1 MTIQPVADAATT
13 SAVVADPDRKRLA
26 RTTSTLESAGFSVAS
41 TPDEGELLRLLARG
55 HPSVLIVH
63 MAFSRAVPAGTAAA
77 DASGS
82 ITGAAPQEEEP
93 GIPVLF
99 LVDEDHDLS
108 PDVLEMLSV
117 SDYVRTSARA
127 DELIHR
133 VQNLIRRGQRRSE
146 VRGNSERLRQRLR
159 GVSAA
164 IRATNDP
171 RNMSEQFV
179 QGFGETFDADH
190 VWFTTFDDERVPLIT
205 AQWNRY
211 GLAQLPPRLG
221 AHEPA
226 ARRAANRFWTES
238 ALLTVDDHLHYRPSP
253 EDGELLDWM
262 EAMGAR
268 ASAVVP
274 VGEGE
279 AAFGILWIVNAH
291 EPRLWTVAETALI
304 RHVAGNLAYG
314 LIQGHLINAQ
324 QLVLKRLHQ
333 LDQAKT
339 DFLAM
344 VNHELRTPLTSITA
358 YLDMIHDGEGGP
370 VPPGIEEMLT
380 VIEQNSDR
388 LRGLIEDMLSFARH
402 DNSDDSRKAPVNI
415 GHLLRM
421 VTAVLRPMSTAR
433 DIHITLDH
441 AGEDLV
447 VGANEAQLERV
458 FTNLVSNAIK
468 FTPRGG
474 HVSITAQKCGS
485 EDQAAEL
492 RVEVADDGIG
502 IPEHDIPQV
511 FQRFFRASNASAA
524 AVPGTGLGL
533 AIVHDIITRHNGSIA
548 VASALGRGTTFS
560 VRLPLDSNR
569 AAPGR
574 TEPFQEAV
582 APGVI
587 R

>member
-1 MTIQPVADAATT
+1 MTEQPVPHMAQA
-13 SAVVADPDRKRLA
+13 SAVVADPDRQRLA
-26 RTTSTLESAGFSVAS
+26 RTASTLESAGFSVAS
-41 TPDEGELLRLLARG
+41 TPNESELLRLLARE

-63 MAFSRAVPAGTAAA
+63 IAFSRAVPAGSAAA

-82 ITGAAPQEEEP
+82 ITGAAPLAGEP
-93 GIPVLF
+93 SLPVLL
-99 LVDEDHDLS
+99 LVDEDHDLT
-108 PDVLEMLSV
+108 PDVLETLSV
-117 SDYVRTSARA
+117 SDYIQASAGA

-133 VQNLIRRGQRRSE
+133 VQTLIRRGQRRTE
-146 VRGNSERLRQRLR
+146 ARGNSERLRQRLR

-171 RNMSEQFV
+171 RTMSEQLV
-179 QGFGETFDADH
+179 RGFGETFGADH
-190 VWFTTFDDERVPLIT
+190 VWFTTFDDDRVPLIT
-205 AQWNRY
+205 AQWNR
-211 GLAQLPPRLG
+211 GDLAQLPPRLG

-226 ARRAANRFWTES
+226 ARRAANRYWTES
-238 ALLTVDDHLHYRPSP
+238 ALLTVEDHFHHRPAA
-253 EDGELLDWM
+253 EDRELLGWVD
-262 EAMGAR
+262 AMGAR

-279 AAFGILWIVNAH
+279 SAFGILWIVNVQ

-358 YLDMIHDGEGGP
+358 YLDMIRDGDGGP
-370 VPPGIEEMLT
+370 VPPGIEEMLN

-388 LRGLIEDMLSFARH
+388 LRTLIEDMLTFARH
-402 DNSDDSRKAPVNI
+402 DNSTDCRKAPVNI

-421 VTAVLRPMSTAR
+421 VTAVLRPMSATR

-447 VGANEAQLERV
+447 VGANEAQLEQV

-474 HVSITAQKCGS
+474 HVSITAQKCGT

-492 RVEVADDGIG
+492 RVDVADNGIG

-533 AIVHDIITRHNGSIA
+533 AIAHDIITRHNGSIA
-548 VASALGRGTTFS
+548 VSSVLGRGTTFS
-560 VRLPLDSNR
+560 VRLPLDSS
-569 AAPGR
+569 
-574 TEPFQEAV
+574 
-582 APGVI
+582 
-587 R
+587 